1 MDQYRLEK
9 MVRRVNWCRW
19 KQKKII
25 RQQNTSGK
33 IRSRYLNPTCFF
45 QSFQAAKSPEPAMV
59 AILTRYSILL
69 DCK

>member
-1 MDQYRLEK
+1 MKYQHSQ
-9 MVRRVNWCRW
+9 
-19 KQKKII
+19 KQV
-25 RQQNTSGK
+25 GK
-33 IRSRYLNPTCFF
+33 SAVGTYVLPAFF